1 MKRQNTISILEMLG
15 AVVHAA
21 HIFETVRGNQ
31 LHGGKRS
38 GAGRPKGV
46 PNKANAERQA
56 AIVASGL
63 APLDY
68 LLSVLRDES
77 ADPHE
82 RMEAAK
88 SAAPYVHPRLA
99 SIEHGGKD
107 GSPIELKEIKIRL
120 VKAQPDEDV
129 PT

>member
-1 MKRQNTISILEMLG
+1 MGTWR
-15 AVVHAA
+15 
-21 HIFETVRGNQ
+21 FECSNNNQRKTELRGGN
-31 LHGGKRS
+31 RP

-77 ADPHE
+77 AEPQV

-120 VKAQPDEDV
+120 VKAGEE
-129 PT
+129 

>member
-1 MKRQNTISILEMLG
+1 MLG
-15 AVVHAA
+15 AVVTRPTYLKQQEA
-21 HIFETVRGNQ
+21 IK
-31 LHGGKRS
+31 LYGGKRP

-56 AIVASGL
+56 AIAASGL
-63 APLDY
+63 TPLDY

-77 ADPHE
+77 AEPQV

-88 SAAPYVHPRLA
+88 SAAPYVHPKLS

-107 GSPIELKEIKIRL
+107 GSPMKLETIKIRL
-120 VKAQPDEDV
+120 VRAKDEDV
-129 PT
+129 TT

>member
-1 MKRQNTISILEMLG
+1 M
-15 AVVHAA
+15 
-21 HIFETVRGNQ
+21 RGGN
-31 LHGGKRS
+31 RP

-77 ADPHE
+77 AEPQV

-120 VKAQPDEDV
+120 VKAQPDEEQ
-129 PT
+129 PLL

>member
-1 MKRQNTISILEMLG
+1 MLG
-15 AVVHAA
+15 AVVTRPTYLKQQEA
-21 HIFETVRGNQ
+21 IK
-31 LHGGKRS
+31 LYGGKRP

-56 AIVASGL
+56 AIAASGL
-63 APLDY
+63 TPLDY

-77 ADPHE
+77 AEPQV

-99 SIEHGGKD
+99 SIEHAGRD
-107 GSPIELKEIKIRL
+107 SSPIKIEEIKIRL
-120 VKAQPDEDV
+120 VKAQPDEDI

>member
-1 MKRQNTISILEMLG
+1 
-15 AVVHAA
+15 
-21 HIFETVRGNQ
+21 
-31 LHGGKRS
+31 
-38 GAGRPKGV
+38 
-46 PNKANAERQA
+46 
-56 AIVASGL
+56 
-63 APLDY
+63 
-68 LLSVLRDES
+68 LSVLRDES

-99 SIEHGGKD
+99 SIENAGKD

-120 VKAQPDEDV
+120 VKAQPDADV

>member
-1 MKRQNTISILEMLG
+1 M
-15 AVVHAA
+15 
-21 HIFETVRGNQ
+21 
-31 LHGGKRS
+31 HGGKRS
-38 GAGRPKGV
+38 GAGRPRGA

-56 AIVASGL
+56 AIAASGL
-63 APLDY
+63 TPLDY
-68 LLSVLRDES
+68 MLAVLRDES
-77 ADPHE
+77 AEPNT

-88 SAAPYVHPRLA
+88 SAAPYVHPKLA

-107 GSPIELKEIKIRL
+107 DSPIQIEEIKIRL

>member
-1 MKRQNTISILEMLG
+1 M
-15 AVVHAA
+15 
-21 HIFETVRGNQ
+21 RGGN
-31 LHGGKRS
+31 RP

-56 AIVASGL
+56 AIAASGL
-63 APLDY
+63 TPLDY
-68 LLSVLRDES
+68 MLAVLRDEN
-77 ADPHE
+77 ADDQR

-99 SIEHGGKD
+99 SMEHGGKD
-107 GSPIELKEIKIRL
+107 GSPIQIEEIKIRL

>member
-1 MKRQNTISILEMLG
+1 LKCSNNNQRKTEL
-15 AVVHAA
+15 
-21 HIFETVRGNQ
+21 RGGN
-31 LHGGKRS
+31 RP

-56 AIVASGL
+56 AIAASGL
-63 APLDY
+63 TPLDY
-68 LLSVLRDES
+68 MLAVLRDEN
-77 ADPHE
+77 ADGQ
-82 RMEAAK
+82 RRLEAAK

-99 SIEHGGKD
+99 SIEHAGS

-129 PT
+129 AT

>member
-1 MKRQNTISILEMLG
+1 LKQQEATN
-15 AVVHAA
+15 
-21 HIFETVRGNQ
+21 

-38 GAGRPKGV
+38 GAGRPKGA

-99 SIEHGGKD
+99 SIEHAGKDD
-107 GSPIELKEIKIRL
+107 GSPIQIKEIKIRL
-120 VKAQPDEDV
+120 VKAQPDEDL
-129 PT
+129 

>member
-1 MKRQNTISILEMLG
+1 LR
-15 AVVHAA
+15 
-21 HIFETVRGNQ
+21 
-31 LHGGKRS
+31 GGKRPGS
-38 GAGRPKGV
+38 GRPKGV

-56 AIVASGL
+56 AIAASGL
-63 APLDY
+63 TPLDY
-68 LLSVLRDES
+68 MLFVLRNES

-88 SAAPYVHPRLA
+88 SAAPYVHPKLA

-120 VKAQPDEDV
+120 VKAGEEDV

>member
-1 MKRQNTISILEMLG
+1 LKQQEATN
-15 AVVHAA
+15 
-21 HIFETVRGNQ
+21 

-38 GAGRPKGV
+38 GAGRPRGA

-56 AIVASGL
+56 AIAASGL

-99 SIEHGGKD
+99 SIEHAGKD

>member
-1 MKRQNTISILEMLG
+1 
-15 AVVHAA
+15 
-21 HIFETVRGNQ
+21 

-38 GAGRPKGV
+38 GAGRPSGA
-46 PNKANAERQA
+46 PNKATAEQRA

-107 GSPIELKEIKIRL
+107 DSPIELKEIKIRL
-120 VKAQPDEDV
+120 VRAQPDEDA